1 MVYYN
6 QSKREKKEVEI
17 MSKMS
22 TDARDMS
29 MALTNLSFYVPSIRI
44 GQVMDDF
51 HVYLKEL
58 GIDPFYL
65 PNEEYVGSFRDF
77 CARLIKTSC

>member
-1 MVYYN
+1 
-6 QSKREKKEVEI
+6 

-44 GQVMDDF
+44 GQVMDNF
-51 HVYLKEL
+51 HAYLKVL
-58 GIDPFYL
+58 GIDPYYL
-65 PNEEYVGSFRDF
+65 PNEEYVDLFRDF
-77 CARLIKTSC
+77 CANLIKASC

>member
-6 QSKREKKEVEI
+6 QSKREKKEVRI

-22 TDARDMS
+22 ADARDMS
-29 MALTNLSFYVPSIRI
+29 IALTKLSFYIPSIRI
-44 GQVMDDF
+44 GQVIDSF
-51 HVYLKEL
+51 HSYLKPL

-65 PNEEYVGSFRDF
+65 PNEEYVDLFCDF
-77 CARLIKTSC
+77 CAKLTKTSC

>member
-44 GQVMDDF
+44 GQVIDNF
-51 HVYLKEL
+51 HSYLKAL

-65 PNEEYVGSFRDF
+65 PNEEYVSLFRDF
-77 CARLIKTSC
+77 CFRLAEASC

>member
-1 MVYYN
+1 
-6 QSKREKKEVEI
+6 

-22 TDARDMS
+22 ADARDMS

-44 GQVMDDF
+44 GQVVSNF
-51 HVYLKEL
+51 HGYLKLL

-65 PNEEYVGSFRDF
+65 PNEEYVSMFRDF
-77 CARLIKTSC
+77 CIRLAEASC